1 MTDIAYWNGV
11 EIPASE
17 ARLPVTDL
25 GVVGGLAVSEML
37 RTFRHAPFRVAEHLA
52 RLSQSLELTGLAPR
66 VTMVELETALR
77 RVVTHNTARL
87 EAHVD
92 VGVILFVTAGP
103 NPTYVGQAAAREA
116 GCTVV
121 IHTFALQTSAWAD
134 WYRTGVS
141 LRTSSVPAMPTSIVD
156 RRVKSRSRMGWHQ
169 AQRAVATI
177 EPAALAIL
185 LDEDGTLTETAAANL
200 VLRRGA
206 DIASPPAGRV
216 LEGVSLG
223 MTLEL
228 AARRGYRV
236 TRRPIT
242 PVEAYVA
249 DELWLTT
256 TPACLIPVTRYD
268 GRAIGTGVP
277 GEGFR
282 DMLADWS
289 TAVGVDL
296 RAQDVGSQ
304 T

>member
-1 MTDIAYWNGV
+1 VTDIAYWNGV
-11 EIPASE
+11 EIPATE

-37 RTFRHAPFRVAEHLA
+37 RTFRHDPFRVAEHLA

-66 VTMVELETALR
+66 VTMVELEAALR
-77 RVVTHNTARL
+77 RVVAHNTARI
-87 EAHVD
+87 APQVD
-92 VGVILFVTAGP
+92 VGVIVFVTAGP
-103 NPTYVGQAAAREA
+103 NPTYVGQAPAREA

-121 IHTFALQTSAWAD
+121 IHTFALQTAAWTA
-134 WYRTGVS
+134 WYEAGVS
-141 LRTSSVPAMPTSIVD
+141 LRTSPVPALPTSIVD

-177 EPAALAIL
+177 EPAALAIV

-200 VLRRGA
+200 VLRRGT

-242 PVEAYVA
+242 PEEAYVA

-268 GRAIGTGVP
+268 GRAIGAGVP
-277 GEGFR
+277 GAGFR
-282 DMLADWS
+282 DLLADWS
-289 TAVGVDL
+289 AAVGVEL
-296 RAQDVGSQ
+296 RV
-304 T
+304 